1 MVSKAWNLR
10 GTIKVSTMDKNHFV
24 FSFDSATDLHYAYS
38 KRPWTLKGAH
48 LILREWQP
56 HLSWDEIDFTTSTFW
71 VQVHGL
77 PSAWLL
83 EDNIKQIG
91 AKVGKVVKVDFVEGD
106 RVHWRRFIRLRVEV
120 DISKPLIPGVFLPR
134 PGLNDLWISLKYEKL
149 PEVCFCCGILGH
161 DSRFC
166 GSSQKKLTNQ
176 YGRKFVAF
184 GPWLRS
190 ENTLTP
196 PDIYD
201 KPGDSD
207 FSSTDDEPE
216 RAQGASV
223 QATPPPSQRDD
234 AEKSQPKMYQQGK
247 NKNSTCQDEMEKH
260 ESVVHLGKLMAEA
273 LRAECSARR
282 HITVEETNPNLVA
295 HQFEASTT
303 TSNPTG
309 THIDYSPKSI
319 SFLPSSD
326 TSSCNPSS
334 QAQPQASLSLIDDI
348 ISSPA

>member
-1 MVSKAWNLR
+1 
-10 GTIKVSTMDKNHFV
+10 
-24 FSFDSATDLHYAYS
+24 
-38 KRPWTLKGAH
+38 
-48 LILREWQP
+48 
-56 HLSWDEIDFTTSTFW
+56 
-71 VQVHGL
+71 
-77 PSAWLL
+77 
-83 EDNIKQIG
+83 
-91 AKVGKVVKVDFVEGD
+91 
-106 RVHWRRFIRLRVEV
+106 
-120 DISKPLIPGVFLPR
+120 
-134 PGLNDLWISLKYEKL
+134 
-149 PEVCFCCGILGH
+149 
-161 DSRFC
+161 
-166 GSSQKKLTNQ
+166 
-176 YGRKFVAF
+176 
-184 GPWLRS
+184 
-190 ENTLTP
+190 
-196 PDIYD
+196 
-201 KPGDSD
+201 
-207 FSSTDDEPE
+207 
-216 RAQGASV
+216 
-223 QATPPPSQRDD
+223 
-234 AEKSQPKMYQQGK
+234 MYQQGK